1 MNKNCKLKI
10 FLRTGSLLK
19 LKINLQLFRGNWEK
33 IERKLEKVEK
43 KPKSAAEEFK
53 ERFNKHYK
61 ERLCPG
67 PLTPFSGGYGVLG
80 SLPKLDNGPKEDI
93 PKDYE

>member
-1 MNKNCKLKI
+1 
-10 FLRTGSLLK
+10 
-19 LKINLQLFRGNWEK
+19 
-33 IERKLEKVEK
+33 LEKVEK

-67 PLTPFSGGYGVLG
+67 PL
-80 SLPKLDNGPKEDI
+80 PKLDNGPKEDI
-93 PKDYE
+93 P